1 MMGRRYV
8 VLQFDDGDRFD
19 YEPPL
24 PHPADTFLRR
34 FPEDPWL
41 NGDIGATSVVEVD
54 RLVPECWRG
63 PCPDDG
69 IPVLYP
75 PDVSA
80 RKKAAE
86 DVRRWMGHA

>member
-1 MMGRRYV
+1 MGRRYV

-24 PHPADTFLRR
+24 PHPADVFLER
-34 FPEDPWL
+34 FPVSQQL
-41 NGDIGATSVVEVD
+41 NADIGATSAVEID
-54 RLVPECWRG
+54 KISAYNWIG

-75 PDVSA
+75 P
-80 RKKAAE
+80 RPQRETGWLAE
-86 DVRRWMGHA
+86 P